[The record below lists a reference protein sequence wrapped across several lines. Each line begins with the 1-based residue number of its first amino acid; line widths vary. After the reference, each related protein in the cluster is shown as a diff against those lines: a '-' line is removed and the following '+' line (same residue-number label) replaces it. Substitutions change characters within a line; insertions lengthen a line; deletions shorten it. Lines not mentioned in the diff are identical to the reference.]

1 MLRVVNV
8 ANLLTLPLLLPLLLL
23 RGERVRFFSS
33 RLFFPRDE
41 TRPSSP
47 ESRSNIR
54 SIRFHTSRM
63 KRRTAFLRLP
73 ISYFTLGKISSG
85 RNVNSNVTIHPPTFD
100 RAVLI
105 TLFHATLS
113 LSELYARLYIYI
125 YTFFDSL
132 FLGRGT
138 RTEREKE

>member
-33 RLFFPRDE
+33 RYSSTRLFFPRDE
-41 TRPSSP
+41 TRPSSS

-54 SIRFHTSRM
+54 SIRFRTSRM

-125 YTFFDSL
+125 YIL
-132 FLGRGT
+132 
-138 RTEREKE
+138 